1 MYKIMLVDDESEVR
15 EAIRESIDWPRHGY
29 EFVGGYANGAEAL
42 EAILDHRPDL
52 VLSDIC
58 MPHMDGI
65 EMTKQVAQA
74 APDTKVV
81 ILTGHD
87 EFDYAQQALRLKVHD
102 FVIKPITPRELR
114 ALLDKIKIELDRE
127 AEERDNMARLREQ
140 LQESLPLLKERFLE
154 CLVQGSI
161 GEEEAERRF
170 AYFGLVKPVPPLV
183 ALAVDIDQLN
193 DSSRERWEN
202 NPELQRYAAYKIAS
216 ETTEGR
222 DALVFRTKEERVVV
236 LLYGFPEEGGEAEIS
251 QLAESIRR
259 SMEKYMKF
267 TVTIG
272 VGAPCSSLSDIPWSY
287 EASLS
292 ALDYRFLLGNN
303 RVIRL
308 QDLERP
314 SSYSCPPDYEWNR
327 KFASA
332 LKTGTHR
339 ETHLLI
345 EQFIGQLKS
354 SPLPLE
360 VCYVR
365 IQSMMIDVVS
375 SIHELLGESGNWL
388 RLLGSALQHIDKF
401 HRLEDVEAWLK
412 NISCEAI
419 ELIADRRSDLSQL
432 QVRSAIEYIEQH
444 YREESLSL
452 MDICNHVHMS
462 KSYFSTLF
470 KQHTGQTMMEYVT
483 RIRLET
489 AKTLLQANPPIKTY
503 DIAAGV
509 GYGDP
514 QYFSVLFKK
523 HVGVTPTEYRDAM
536 AKESTA

>member
-1 MYKIMLVDDESEVR
+1 MYKIVLVDDEAEVR
-15 EAIRESIDWPRHGY
+15 EAIEESIDWERHGY
-29 EFVGGYANGAEAL
+29 EFAGGYANGVEAL
-42 EAILDHRPDL
+42 DAILDVRPDL

-58 MPHMDGI
+58 MPLMDGI
-65 EMTKQVAQA
+65 EMTKHLASA
-74 APDTKVV
+74 APDIKVV

-102 FVIKPITPRELR
+102 FVVKPITPRELR
-114 ALLDKIKIELDRE
+114 ALLDRIKLELDQE
-127 AEERDNMARLREQ
+127 AEQRENVARLRGQ

-154 CLVQGSI
+154 CLVQGTVS
-161 GEEEAERRF
+161 EDEAERKF
-170 AYFGLVKPVPPLV
+170 AYFGLQKLVPPCV
-183 ALAVDIDQLN
+183 AISVDIDQL
-193 DSSRERWEN
+193 DDASKERWEHS
-202 NPELQRYAAYKIAS
+202 PELLRYAAYKIVA

-222 DALVFRTKEERVVV
+222 DALVFRTKEEKIVA
-236 LLYGFPEEGGEAEIS
+236 LFSGLTEDENLESIM
-251 QLAESIRR
+251 QLSESIRHAA
-259 SMEKYMKF
+259 EKYLKF
-267 TVTIG
+267 TVTVG
-272 VGAPCSSLSDIPWSY
+272 VGTPCAALQDVPHSY
-287 EASLS
+287 QASVS

-314 SSYSCPPDYEWNR
+314 TSFACPPDYEWNR

-345 EQFIGQLKS
+345 EQFICQLKTS
-354 SPLPLE
+354 SLPIE

-365 IQSMMIDVVS
+365 IQSMMIDIVN
-375 SIHELLGESGNWL
+375 SIQEVLGDNGDWL
-388 RLLGSALQHIDKF
+388 RQLGSALQHIDEF
-401 HRLEDVEAWLK
+401 HRLEDIESWLK
-412 NISCEAI
+412 NISGEAI
-419 ELIADRRSDLSQL
+419 RLIMDRRTDLSQI

-444 YREESLSL
+444 YPDESLSL

-462 KSYFSTLF
+462 KSYFSALF

-483 RIRLET
+483 RIRIET
-489 AKTLLQANPPIKTY
+489 AKTLLQANPPLKTY
-503 DIAAGV
+503 DIAASV

-523 HVGVTPTEYRDAM
+523 HVGTTPTEFRDATT
-536 AKESTA
+536 KEPTA